1 MGFHTA
7 REIPNYWKYAK
18 RYTLQDRMFAPS
30 DSWTLPAHLFLVSG
44 WSATCTDLDNWRSC
58 HSDQK
63 FPGGIWADGDAKMW
77 TPADGC
83 AAPVHLGTHHVA
95 ARQGG
100 RRLGLLRGSRHVH
113 RAAVRRAP
121 RSGDRAGAEP
131 AARVLGRG
139 QEPTQLGNVRPNTEF
154 FDAAAD
160 GTLPP
165 VSWVMPTSGRGEH
178 PPDYIGNGQAW
189 VTSSS
194 TP

>member
-1 MGFHTA
+1 MDGFVRSLRQIGNGCSKPENRDYYPCRKAKNGPAGQPDVMGFHTA

-77 TPADGC
+77 TPPMG
-83 AAPVHLGTHHVA
+83 APRPYIWAPHHVD
-95 ARQGG
+95 ARQGRG
-100 RRLGLLRGSRHVH
+100 RLGLLRGSRHVH

-121 RSGDRAGAEP
+121 WSG
-131 AARVLGRG
+131 
-139 QEPTQLGNVRPNTEF
+139 
-154 FDAAAD
+154 
-160 GTLPP
+160 
-165 VSWVMPTSGRGEH
+165 
-178 PPDYIGNGQAW
+178 
-189 VTSSS
+189 
-194 TP
+194 